1 MAKMKVFELKKLLSD
16 QYQVNVENKDI
27 VTFLEKSMGIKKT
40 HSSNLDDHEVKT
52 VIEHYA
58 PATVKASETPAAKTV
73 QTVRP
78 AIGQRPNV
86 PGRRGTQGIRPETI
100 SQAKPQEQK
109 TDEAAKKAQA
119 KKAEETAAKKA
130 QEQKAD
136 TGAKK
141 TREKT
146 AEEAAA
152 DKASEQKAKEA
163 AVKEKEKAAEK
174 QAEEASK
181 KKAQEKTMEHKAEE
195 ASSAKKD
202 KEKTD
207 EKKAD
212 EPAAVKIEAEK
223 KPEPAAASQQT
234 MKSYHAGGGQA
245 PAQTKP
251 ESGQRGQTAP
261 RQRPQGS
268 GRPEQRQRPHSQR
281 PDSHG
286 QSRQQAHSDRTGQTA
301 RSGQPS
307 GRQGGPQ
314 DRFAGQRP
322 HGGQALYQ
330 KQQADQRTDRR
341 SAFHPKD
348 FDAFM
353 KDEDE
358 KPAYAGKHAK
368 KGAQKG
374 DKKSY
379 DQPAYEQKA
388 PEKSDRRNRDR
399 LNKDKYSKDKIFQ
412 DSDDEFAMNKL
423 ASRKGQFIKPK
434 PVVEQEE
441 EIKVITLPETLT
453 IKELADKMKM
463 PAASLIKKLFL
474 AGKVYTI
481 NQEISFEEAEEIALE
496 YDIICEREVVVNEIE
511 ELLKDEEDDPAT
523 LVKRPPVVCVMG
535 HVDHGKTSLLDA
547 IRHTNVTAKE
557 AGGIT
562 QHIGAYIV
570 EINGEKITF
579 LDTPGHEAFTSMRM
593 RGAQATDIAI
603 LVVAAD
609 DGVMPQTVEA
619 ISHAKAAGVK
629 IIVAI
634 NKIDKPSA
642 NIERVKQELTEY
654 DLIAEDWGGDTI
666 MVPVSA
672 HTKEGLDQL
681 LEMILLTAELEE
693 LKANPNRKARGLV
706 IEAELDKG
714 RGPVATILVQKGTLR
729 VGDNVAVGSSYGKVR
744 AMIDDK
750 GRKVEEATPSTP
762 VEILGLN
769 SVPDVGEI
777 FVATETEK
785 EARTIAEAYIAQN
798 KEKLLAD
805 TKKRLS
811 LDGLFSEIKAGNIKE
826 LNLIIKADVQGSV
839 EAMKQSVLK
848 LSNEEVAVKVIHG
861 GVGAVN
867 ESDVILASTCN
878 GIIIGFNVKAD
889 VRAKEMAEQEK
900 VDIRYYRVIYD
911 AINDI
916 EAAMKGLLDPVY
928 EERIT
933 GHAEVRQ
940 IFKASSLG
948 TIAGSY
954 VTDGKIGRNHR
965 VRIFRDNKLIHEG
978 TLASLKRFQDDVKE
992 VAAGYECGL
1001 IFDKFNDVRKD
1012 DKVEFYVLEEVPR

>member
-1 MAKMKVFELKKLLSD
+1 
-16 QYQVNVENKDI
+16 
-27 VTFLEKSMGIKKT
+27 
-40 HSSNLDDHEVKT
+40 
-52 VIEHYA
+52 
-58 PATVKASETPAAKTV
+58 
-73 QTVRP
+73 
-78 AIGQRPNV
+78 
-86 PGRRGTQGIRPETI
+86 
-100 SQAKPQEQK
+100 
-109 TDEAAKKAQA
+109 
-119 KKAEETAAKKA
+119 
-130 QEQKAD
+130 
-136 TGAKK
+136 
-141 TREKT
+141 
-146 AEEAAA
+146 
-152 DKASEQKAKEA
+152 
-163 AVKEKEKAAEK
+163 
-174 QAEEASK
+174 
-181 KKAQEKTMEHKAEE
+181 
-195 ASSAKKD
+195 
-202 KEKTD
+202 
-207 EKKAD
+207 
-212 EPAAVKIEAEK
+212 
-223 KPEPAAASQQT
+223 
-234 MKSYHAGGGQA
+234 
-245 PAQTKP
+245 
-251 ESGQRGQTAP
+251 
-261 RQRPQGS
+261 
-268 GRPEQRQRPHSQR
+268 
-281 PDSHG
+281 
-286 QSRQQAHSDRTGQTA
+286 
-301 RSGQPS
+301 
-307 GRQGGPQ
+307 
-314 DRFAGQRP
+314 
-322 HGGQALYQ
+322 
-330 KQQADQRTDRR
+330 
-341 SAFHPKD
+341 
-348 FDAFM
+348 M

-681 LEMILLTAELEE
+681 LEMILLMAELEE